1 MIVSVTGGMGEATIT
16 VRMDQYGVDNPGDF
30 TFIVSIFNTSDI
42 STVPESIRMITI
54 NSIDNVQ
61 VDIVVNNLREGMFY
75 FTVAST
81 NAFGNQLYNNTS
93 VLSQSVI
100 IQPILVIGEWDIMCR
115 TLLYN

>member
-81 NAFGNQLYNNTS
+81 NVFGSQVDAF
-93 VLSQSVI
+93 VEVSQSVTV
-100 IQPILVIGEWDIMCR
+100 QPSELHHILC
-115 TLLYN
+115 L